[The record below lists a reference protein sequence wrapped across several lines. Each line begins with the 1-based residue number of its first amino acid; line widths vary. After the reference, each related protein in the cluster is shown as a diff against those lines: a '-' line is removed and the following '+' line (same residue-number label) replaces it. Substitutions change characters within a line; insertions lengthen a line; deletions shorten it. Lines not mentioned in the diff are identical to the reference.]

1 MADRPYISF
10 EQSQAAMKAMVEKAP
25 EIGPQ
30 PVAMTIVDDSGHL
43 VAYAH
48 MDKLR
53 VFGKRHSRRKA
64 YTAAITGQDSGAF
77 GEAMKNQGRTVSDF
91 GGDKDLTP
99 GQGGVVVRSKDGFI
113 MGGIGVGGYPSGEAD
128 ENLARTGLEAMNI

>member
-30 PVAMTIVDDSGHL
+30 PVAMTIVDDTGDL

-53 VFGKRHSRRKA
+53 VFGRRHSQKKGLHGRDYRPR
-64 YTAAITGQDSGAF
+64 F
-77 GEAMKNQGRTVSDF
+77 GR
-91 GGDKDLTP
+91 LW
-99 GQGGVVVRSKDGFI
+99 
-113 MGGIGVGGYPSGEAD
+113 
-128 ENLARTGLEAMNI
+128 